1 VTKSQKH
8 LNGFTIVDYSNANK
22 DAIDKFISP
31 LMLHYTQEEAGF
43 DCPVNEH
50 FIEVED
56 SIIPAM
62 IKKLFKIRV
71 IITEKGLIVADSPA
85 KLMSK
90 MHQISSGTC
99 ILDNDERLI
108 FSRKK
113 ADEIKK
119 QFEGKRIAIFYKF
132 IAELDVLKETF
143 GERMTEI
150 AEEFQENPSLVFLS
164 QIQSGR
170 EGIALHF
177 ADALIYYSIDYSAV
191 SYWQSRARIQSF
203 DRKKTAE
210 IYWVFTK
217 GGIEKK
223 IYKAVSDKKD
233 FTLSYFLKSG
243 WLHE

>member
-1 VTKSQKH
+1 
-8 LNGFTIVDYSNANK
+8 LN
-22 DAIDKFISP
+22 
-31 LMLHYTQEEAGF
+31 YTQEEAGF
-43 DCPVNEH
+43 NCPVNEH
-50 FIEVED
+50 FVEVED
-56 SIIPAM
+56 NIVPQMIRNIFKQKIISLP
-62 IKKLFKIRV
+62 
-71 IITEKGLIVADSPA
+71 EGSIVADSPA
-85 KLMSK
+85 KFFSK

-99 ILDNDERLI
+99 ILDNDQRII

-113 ADEIKK
+113 AEEIKRI
-119 QFEGKRIAIFYKF
+119 FFGKRIAIFYKF

-143 GERMTEI
+143 GATITES
-150 AEEFQENPSLVFLS
+150 AEEFQANPDLVFLS

-203 DRKKTAE
+203 DRNKPAE

-217 GGIEKK
+217 GGIENK
-223 IYKAVSDKKD
+223 IYKAVSNKKD

-243 WLHE
+243 WINE